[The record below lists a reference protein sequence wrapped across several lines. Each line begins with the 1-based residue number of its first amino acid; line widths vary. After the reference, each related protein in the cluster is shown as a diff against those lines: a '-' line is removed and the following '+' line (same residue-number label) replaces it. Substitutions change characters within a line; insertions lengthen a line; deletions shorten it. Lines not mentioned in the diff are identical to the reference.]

1 MATESFITDL
11 TFDEK
16 SANNL
21 IQALSSRSKA
31 KRHVPTKVEMIKVQ
45 MSLKI
50 CLRRNRKHDNCAC
63 FLVLSKSISLTRIEI
78 RVIIKL

>member
-21 IQALSSRSKA
+21 IQALSSRSKV
-31 KRHVPTKVEMIKVQ
+31 KRHAPADVEMIE
-45 MSLKI
+45 SS
-50 CLRRNRKHDNCAC
+50 D
-63 FLVLSKSISLTRIEI
+63 
-78 RVIIKL
+78 VIKDMFMKK